1 MDIIRH
7 WLNVKQGSCQVM
19 GSRWNFDYGAKERT
33 TIRQING
40 GGGWIGWQEVFRR
53 GRLDFWALI
62 EVQRDPLCN
71 VLQEI
76 KF

>member
-1 MDIIRH
+1 MDIIGQ
-7 WLNVKQGSCQVM
+7 WLNVKQGNCQVM
-19 GSRWNFDYGAKERT
+19 GSQWNFRYGTKKIT
-33 TIRQING
+33 RQING

-53 GRLDFWALI
+53 ERLDFWALT